1 MTSARCKE
9 ERALSEDP
17 DPRGDFDAMLESDV
31 QDAAEHEV
39 KPNRDFGEK
48 LASPKDCAIMVRDN
62 DPEEG
67 EFVKTTLET
76 GAAHEP
82 CELTQKENALEKA
95 FVWVMLT
102 VTARDNP
109 APEETFCTI
118 DDEDNHLVENVEE

>member
-9 ERALSEDP
+9 ERTLSADP
-17 DPRGDFDAMLESDV
+17 YPRGDFEAMLESDV
-31 QDAAEHEV
+31 QDTAEHEV
-39 KPNRDFGEK
+39 EPKRDLGEK
-48 LASPKDCAIMVRDN
+48 LASPKDCAIIVRGD

-67 EFVKTTLET
+67 EFVPTTLET

-82 CELTQKENALEKA
+82 CELTQKENALEKP

-102 VTARDNP
+102 VTARENP
-109 APEETFCTI
+109 VPEMTFCTM